1 MTLATEQLPP
11 VSRRS
16 RSRQRTRVF
25 RSGGHFSSALRS
37 ILGAIILALL
47 LYPIF
52 WLVSASFQP
61 GATAAT
67 VTPLP
72 SPPSLEAFQQAFE
85 DQASNIVTSL
95 IVGIGTALLAVA
107 IAAPAAFGLA
117 RLRSRFVDVV
127 LITLFIAQIVPGIVL
142 ANSLYTMFN
151 SVGLVNTYFGLML
164 ANASGTLPFAILLL
178 RSFMRELDGEILEAA
193 RLDGAGQVR
202 TFFAIVLP
210 LSRNALITAAVFG
223 FLAGWGDFLFALTL
237 TTSAEIRTI
246 TIGIY
251 QYLSSPNV
259 EWSAVMAAS
268 VLASIPA
275 VLLLLLLQ
283 RYLKA
288 GLAQGSGK

>member
-1 MTLATEQLPP
+1 MTLTTEQLAP
-11 VSRRS
+11 VTRTPRSTGRSRRPRRS
-16 RSRQRTRVF
+16 RLTSI
-25 RSGGHFSSALRS
+25 LRS
-37 ILGAIILALL
+37 LLGALILAAL
-47 LYPIF
+47 LYPVF

-61 GATAAT
+61 GATPASISAI
-67 VTPLP
+67 PL
-72 SPPSLEAFQQAFE
+72 SPSLDAFSQAFD
-85 DQASNIVTSL
+85 DQFSNIVTSF
-95 IVGIGTALLAVA
+95 IVAVGTAMLSVA

-151 SVGLVNTYFGLML
+151 SVGLVNTYFGLVL

-178 RSFMRELDGEILEAA
+178 RSFMREIDGEILEAA
-193 RLDGAGQVR
+193 RIDGAGQVR
-202 TFFAIVLP
+202 SFFSIVLP

-223 FLAGWGDFLFALTL
+223 FIAGWGDFLFALTL
-237 TTSAEIRTI
+237 TTSAELRTV

-251 QYLSSPNV
+251 QYISSPNIQ
-259 EWSAVMAAS
+259 WSAVMAAG

-275 VLLLLLLQ
+275 ILLLLLLQ